1 MAARLYVYAIV
12 RSNVRLPRI
21 AGHRLER
28 VELTGVAAAVERR
41 MKARAPSHRAL
52 RDQYGVVTTL
62 HECLDAIL
70 PVRFGA
76 LIEEDE
82 LRRVVRLRR
91 SMFVSALRTVRRKS
105 QMTVRFVGSPA
116 DVPAVRTPATGTD
129 YLLSRVESS
138 RPVVTPL
145 AEGIRQAVAGLIS
158 AESFDRG
165 RGSIQLTMNHL
176 VRNGLVARYR
186 SKIEGIMPGAASPST
201 VIVTGPLPPF
211 AFVPD
216 LLHDA

>member
-41 MKARAPSHRAL
+41 TKARAPSHRAL

-62 HECLDAIL
+62 HERLDAIL

-116 DVPAVRTPATGTD
+116 
-129 YLLSRVESS
+129 
-138 RPVVTPL
+138 
-145 AEGIRQAVAGLIS
+145 
-158 AESFDRG
+158 
-165 RGSIQLTMNHL
+165 
-176 VRNGLVARYR
+176 
-186 SKIEGIMPGAASPST
+186 
-201 VIVTGPLPPF
+201 
-211 AFVPD
+211 
-216 LLHDA
+216 